1 MPRPIEV
8 FTSERLA
15 DPNISPDTGF
25 SITREYFR
33 TAIELGLDRDFLNT
47 ENRQIIRTAFV
58 RGINITERYLE
69 TDATLEEIGRDL
81 RVSRERIRQII
92 GMTLSRLISATPE
105 DLKEVFL
112 HDGLETRKPLTLGS
126 RIRISES
133 GGGRT
138 TKVLELLKEGKS
150 LHEIEELGIN
160 NLSDVRMRLKAWG
173 TEEQIGYIKTS
184 DEVNPRITATIS
196 NFQSTDDEVQA
207 ALHQV
212 RKGFYDTDAKKDSRL
227 LTPISDLARES
238 GYYLRNDKLR
248 DIRAVLETAGLPVG
262 EISYQVSE
270 GKYKGKILTYHFIA
284 SIHRDR
290 AVKILS
296 EAEELQRFCSN
307 PVQVIFGPEVIQIPN
322 TTQLQGRRGFEYLIK
337 AFRQAEIKAYPRHLS
352 RFLGPDCPVPIFKMR
367 HGIYF
372 KNQDMDQLVN
382 YLRSKIVV

>member
-1 MPRPIEV
+1 MPRPVEV
-8 FTSERLA
+8 FISERLA

-33 TAIELGLDRDFLNT
+33 TAIELGLDEDFLKT
-47 ENRQIIRTAFV
+47 EKRQIRRNAFV

-81 RVSRERIRQII
+81 RVTRERIRQII

-105 DLKEVFL
+105 DLKGVFL
-112 HDGLETRKPLTLGS
+112 RDGLETRKPLTLGS

-138 TKVLELLKEGKS
+138 AKVLELLKEGKS
-150 LHEIEELGIN
+150 LHEIKELGIN
-160 NLSDVRMRLKAWG
+160 DLSHVRMRLKAWG
-173 TEEQIGYIKTS
+173 TEEQMVYMTS
-184 DEVNPRITATIS
+184 YEVNPRITATIG

-207 ALHQV
+207 ALYQV
-212 RKGFYDTDAKKDSRL
+212 RRGFYKTDAKKDSRL

-248 DIRAVLETAGLPVG
+248 DITAVLKTACLPVG
-262 EISYQVSE
+262 EISRQVSE
-270 GKYKGKILTYHFIA
+270 GKYKGRILTYHFIA

-322 TTQLQGRRGFEYLIK
+322 TTQLKGRRGFEYLIK
-337 AFRQAEIKAYPRHLS
+337 AFRQAEIKASPRHLS
-352 RFLGPDCPVPIFKMR
+352 RFFGPDCPVPIFKMG
-367 HGIYF
+367 HGLYLN
-372 KNQDMDQLVN
+372 NQDMDQLVS
-382 YLRSKIVV
+382 YLRSKAVV